1 MAEISSPFQSFPAR
15 CHFSLST
22 VLPPRNLNGPS
33 STREA
38 SAEERAF
45 RQHEQDPEGV
55 DELEHTDAVG
65 ATASPSLDVLQS
77 LAESVQ
83 LLSTEVKSLRQE
95 TNELRTLVRPPV
107 SQQQQAQAAPL
118 LLHCPSFVP

>member
-1 MAEISSPFQSFPAR
+1 MPRLQSVKSTHTFGSPGKN
-15 CHFSLST
+15 CT
-22 VLPPRNLNGPS
+22 GPV
-33 STREA
+33 ENDP
-38 SAEERAF
+38 
-45 RQHEQDPEGV
+45 EQDPEGV
-55 DELEHTDAVG
+55 DELGHTDPVG

-77 LAESVQ
+77 LAESVK

-95 TNELRTLVRPPV
+95 TNDLRTLVRPPV